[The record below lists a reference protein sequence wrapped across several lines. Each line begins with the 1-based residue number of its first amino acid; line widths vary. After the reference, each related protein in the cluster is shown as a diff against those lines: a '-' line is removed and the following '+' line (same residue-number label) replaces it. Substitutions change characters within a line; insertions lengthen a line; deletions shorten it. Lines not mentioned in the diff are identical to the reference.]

1 MDVTKVAKLA
11 LQFSQTLPDGH
22 EKKEQLVTMA
32 THWTT
37 NHQRNPMTLNAMND
51 ARGIQVKTI
60 RVHCRSFTHVFSTKL
75 ASAPSTT
82 MPLASWTESKH
93 EKLNTEERIFR
104 LLQLDLPMY
113 APLTSVT

>member
-51 ARGIQVKTI
+51 ARGIQVIII
-60 RVHCRSFTHVFSTKL
+60 RVHCRCFRQEFSTKL
-75 ASAPSTT
+75 APAPSTND
-82 MPLASWTESKH
+82 ASCY
-93 EKLNTEERIFR
+93 
-104 LLQLDLPMY
+104 LD
-113 APLTSVT
+113 